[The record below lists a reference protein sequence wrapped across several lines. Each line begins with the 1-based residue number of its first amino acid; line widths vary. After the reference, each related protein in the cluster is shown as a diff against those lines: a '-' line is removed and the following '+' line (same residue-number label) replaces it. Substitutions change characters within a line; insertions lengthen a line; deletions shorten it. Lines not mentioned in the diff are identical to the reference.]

1 MSWTLSGIRI
11 FVSETK
17 EEASQIVPRLQ
28 PLSGG
33 TVLQTFG
40 YESDIYTIGA
50 IAVGDTDKDALKAL
64 RTGGT
69 AALVEIRQDEH
80 GGTSTINHGTFTV
93 KNVSVQRI
101 HCLSQSILIDGSH
114 SCDDPIYQLE
124 IQLYD

>member
-1 MSWTLSGIRI
+1 MSWTLNSIRI
-11 FVSETK
+11 FVGETK

-50 IAVGDTDKDALKAL
+50 IVIGDTDKNALKAL
-64 RTGGT
+64 RKSGT
-69 AALVEIRQDEH
+69 SALVEIRQDEH

-93 KNVSVQRI
+93 KNVTVQRI
-101 HCLSQSILIDGSH
+101 HCLSQSVLIDGNH
-114 SCDDPIYQLE
+114 SCDDPVYQVE